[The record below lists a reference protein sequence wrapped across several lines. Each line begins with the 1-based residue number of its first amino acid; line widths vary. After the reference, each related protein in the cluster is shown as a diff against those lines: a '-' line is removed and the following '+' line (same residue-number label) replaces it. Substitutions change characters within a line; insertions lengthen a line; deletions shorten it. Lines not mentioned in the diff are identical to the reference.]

1 MATLQGNALANVFG
15 QLGMF
20 FSPYIVYSVVFHE
33 ALPFLILTLGSFV
46 GAAVSGKILSTYD
59 VTMCKSTCGVQVIV
73 SANCSLFQSSFVHDT
88 NNLVEKLICG
98 CYFSCTEF

>member
-1 MATLQGNALANVFG
+1 MSVRKVAWMATLQGNALANVFG

-46 GAAVSGKILSTYD
+46 GAAVSGKILTY
-59 VTMCKSTCGVQVIV
+59 I
-73 SANCSLFQSSFVHDT
+73 
-88 NNLVEKLICG
+88 
-98 CYFSCTEF
+98 